1 MPILSSRHNR
11 NWMEPPLILR
21 LSKTVGLWSDPA
33 TWGGRVPQAGQ
44 SLIIPFGKRVLLDV
58 SPPPLNGLEIHGSLI
73 FDDQDLEL
81 IANWI
86 IVFGELRVGSPLW
99 PHRNRA
105 VITLTGQHPQDHV
118 EGLGTKFLAVMSSG
132 ALELHSEWRAS
143 WIKLNATA
151 EPGAQHLIL
160 AQTPN
165 WRAGYRIV
173 IAPNSADE
181 IEAEERT
188 IIGVRG
194 NLVTLDRPL
203 KRRHWGALEVAPGLT
218 VDERA
223 EVGLLTRDVIL
234 RGQNVNSAGFGGSL
248 LLMPGAQVHVDGLEA
263 TGLGQRGR
271 FDRYPV
277 QCYAGAE
284 MFGAYLKNSSLH
296 HNFLHNVDLQRTR
309 GFQLKNNVI
318 YDVLDDA
325 YFLQKPNGVRGTGPL
340 SERTLAEARVAA
352 LTQWQATPGW
362 QGLWG

>member
-1 MPILSSRHNR
+1 MPISSNR
-11 NWMEPPLILR
+11 QSKSWMEPPLILR
-21 LSKTVGLWSDPA
+21 LSKAVGLWSDPA
-33 TWGGRVPQAGQ
+33 TWGGWVPQAGQ
-44 SLIIPFGKRVLLDV
+44 SVIIPSGKRVLLDV
-58 SPPPLNGLEIHGSLI
+58 TPPPLNGLEIHGSLI

-81 IANWI
+81 TANWM

-99 PHRNRA
+99 PHRHSA
-105 VITLTGQHPQDHV
+105 VITLTGHGPQDHV

-132 ALELHSEWRAS
+132 TLEMHSEWRPG

-151 EPGAQHLIL
+151 EVGTEHIIL

-165 WRAGYRIV
+165 WRAGDRIV

-181 IEAEERT
+181 IDAEERT
-188 IIGVRG
+188 ILGVRG
-194 NLVTLDRPL
+194 NLVTLTRPL
-203 KRRHWGALEVAPGLT
+203 KRRHWGALEVAPGQT

-223 EVGLLTRDVIL
+223 EVGLLTRNVLL
-234 RGQNVNSAGFGGSL
+234 RGENTQSTSFGGSL

-271 FDRYPV
+271 IDRYPV
-277 QCYAGAE
+277 QCFAGAE

-318 YDVLDDA
+318 YDVLNEA
-325 YFLQKPNGVRGTGPL
+325 YFLQKPNGARGTGPL
-340 SERTLAEARVAA
+340 TERAWPETSVAR
-352 LTQWQATPGW
+352 WQTTPHW
-362 QGLWG
+362 QSVWS